1 MKQLTVALFGVLCAC
16 ITSCFLD
23 PEVKSVRTPPLGGEA
38 TAPLIDAGG
47 DASAILSFARDIRP
61 LLAGTSASTG
71 CRPCHFASDS
81 NPVGITIGGLDLTT
95 LGMLKLG
102 GNSSGARIV
111 VAGKPDESVLVQ
123 RIEGTL
129 GTRMPKNREPLLPA
143 DIAKIRLWIA
153 QGARGG
159 DTE

>member
-1 MKQLTVALFGVLCAC
+1 MKQLTVALFVVLCSC
-16 ITSCFLD
+16 VTSCFLD

-38 TAPLIDAGG
+38 TAPLADAGG
-47 DASAILSFARDIRP
+47 AASEIVSFARDIRP
-61 LLAGTSASTG
+61 LLANASTG
-71 CRPCHFASDS
+71 CRPCHYGRDS

-123 RIEGTL
+123 RIEGTI

-143 DIAKIRLWIA
+143 DIAKVRLWIA